1 MDYALVSRELLR
13 ALRGKRSQV
22 ALSRRLGY
30 RTNAVYSWEA
40 GRDFPTALRF
50 FEVATRVGI
59 DVGGAVGRFYR
70 RRPAWLDAHSPLSR
84 AAVAALL
91 DDLRGATPVVELA
104 ARTGY
109 SRFAIAR
116 WLNGRCEPRLPQFL
130 ALVEACSL
138 RLLDFVAAFVD
149 PTAMP
154 SLAKP
159 WRDLETT
166 RRAAHEVPWTQ
177 AVLRCLELPA
187 YAALERHAS
196 GFIARQLGI
205 SLDEEERCLQL
216 LIDSGQVRRQGRH
229 YVARQA
235 LTVDLRRDAASTR
248 TLRAFWTR
256 VALERLEA
264 DRPGLYSYNVFGIS
278 NADLLR
284 LRELHASYFQQMRAI
299 IAQSQP
305 VERVAVTCT
314 QLFALDEP
322 ADA

>member
-1 MDYALVSRELLR
+1 MMDYALVARELMR
-13 ALRGKRSQV
+13 TLRGKRSQV

-30 RTNAVYSWEA
+30 RTNAAYTWEA

-50 FEVATRVGI
+50 FEVATRVGV
-59 DVGGAVGRFYR
+59 DVGAALGRFYQR
-70 RRPAWLDAHSPLSR
+70 EPAWLDAHAPVTR
-84 AAVAALL
+84 EGVAALL
-91 DDLRGATPVVELA
+91 EDLRGATPVVELA

-116 WLNGRCEPRLPQFL
+116 WLSGRCEPRLPQFL
-130 ALVEACSL
+130 AVLEACSL

-149 PTAMP
+149 PAMLP
-154 SLAKP
+154 SLERP
-159 WRDLETT
+159 WRDLEAT
-166 RRAAHEVPWTQ
+166 RRAAHDVPWTQ

-187 YAALERHAS
+187 YAALPRHAP
-196 GFIARQLGI
+196 GFVAERLGI
-205 SLDEEERCLQL
+205 SREEEERCLQL
-216 LIDSGQVRRQGRH
+216 LQGSGQVQRAGERLRVGR
-229 YVARQA
+229 A

-248 TLRAFWTR
+248 KLRSFWTR

-264 DRPGLYSYNVFGIS
+264 GRSGVYSYNVFGIS
-278 NADLLR
+278 SADLQR

-314 QLFALDEP
+314 QLLALDE
-322 ADA
+322 A